1 MKCGKSWKIGRVKST
16 PPSSL
21 SLLSLRLLT
30 NRADIPG
37 AEPWVQIT
45 TKWHR
50 TFYHNPTTNESYWK
64 VPESI
69 REIVERVQLERARA
83 NAAASESESEE
94 ESEDEYPDETD
105 PADIPV
111 EFTEEDIAYQL
122 AQLQAEYGEQMAVD
136 EEEEELDTDAKRQIF
151 ISLLEDK
158 EINPFN
164 TWESEMPK
172 MVQDPRY
179 SMVRNT
185 KQRMDIFAEWAR
197 ARIALIKE
205 EKANV
210 TKEDVHP
217 LNLFCI
223 RTMLIS

>member
-1 MKCGKSWKIGRVKST
+1 
-16 PPSSL
+16 
-21 SLLSLRLLT
+21 
-30 NRADIPG
+30 
-37 AEPWVQIT
+37 
-45 TKWHR
+45 
-50 TFYHNPTTNESYWK
+50 
-64 VPESI
+64 
-69 REIVERVQLERARA
+69 
-83 NAAASESESEE
+83 
-94 ESEDEYPDETD
+94 
-105 PADIPV
+105 
-111 EFTEEDIAYQL
+111 
-122 AQLQAEYGEQMAVD
+122 MAVD